1 MAEKIYII
9 FQNKKL
15 IESLCTEL
23 NDRNL
28 AYVLWKI
35 NKDSRIN
42 FKKSP
47 PQGIF
52 YNAVNPNS
60 QARGN
65 KSVNEITKSLLNWLN
80 MHNCKVINSLEALE
94 LEPRKTKITHVENEE
109 EFIEN
114 FNKIQDDPSHE
125 SYQKIKIFFFTAG
138 WCGNCH
144 VLKPPLQKLQD
155 ENIEVYYFN
164 VDNCP
169 EMCEQFKISAIPFV
183 AFIRGNN
190 ILETHLGGNLPKFTS
205 ILKKYISETSTI
217 RSSMLPTVNE
227 VNEDDESISSSDS
240 NDNDISR

>member
-9 FQNKKL
+9 FNNKKL

-35 NKDSRIN
+35 NKDSKIN

-60 QARGN
+60 QERGN
-65 KSVNEITKSLLNWLN
+65 KSANEITKSLLNWLKL
-80 MHNCKVINSLEALE
+80 HNRKVINSLEALE

-125 SYQKIKIFFFTAG
+125 SYQKIKVFFFSAE

-164 VDNCP
+164 VDSCP

-190 ILETHLGGNLPKFTS
+190 ILETHIGSNLPKFTS
-205 ILKKYISETSTI
+205 ILDKYISEPPTI
-217 RSSMLPTVNE
+217 RSSILTT
-227 VNEDDESISSSDS
+227 VNEDDESISS
-240 NDNDISR
+240 NDNDKSR